1 MWNDTSTLFH
11 IRHTDIV
18 AVETLRYHFADTVTM
33 VTRSVTIRE
42 RQADTAAAA
51 STALRCDTAVGTT
64 QTTTTSPLTVES
76 KKKGRTPLCA
86 NWLIVVLIIFEVF
99 VVWQLLFKKK

>member
-1 MWNDTSTLFH
+1 MS
-11 IRHTDIV
+11 
-18 AVETLRYHFADTVTM
+18 VETLRYHFADTVKM

-64 QTTTTSPLTVES
+64 QTTTISPLTVES
-76 KKKGRTPLCA
+76 KKKGRAPLCA
-86 NWLIVVLIIFEVF
+86 NWLIVVLFLFIVF
-99 VVWQLLFKKK
+99 VVWQLRVKRK